1 MRIEDCWVTCFCALF
16 SKESRKLYDRYHAQA
31 TGGGAYK
38 FADDFREKL
47 GVCLDKLDEM
57 DSVVSGANFLLQVS
71 LSSLAAFVI
80 SYFTDKY
87 SCVSPYNC

>member
-1 MRIEDCWVTCFCALF
+1 MSGVTSIGHSEQKIVAWHAFVLYF
-16 SKESRKLYDRYHAQA
+16 PKNWEKVYDRYHAQA

-38 FADDFREKL
+38 FSDDFREKL

-71 LSSLAAFVI
+71 
-80 SYFTDKY
+80 
-87 SCVSPYNC
+87 P